1 MEIKR
6 TVNTVRVVVS
16 YDICTDTHKGRRR
29 LRRVAKVCESFGVRV
44 QYSIFE
50 CQVDPADLVKLKDKI
65 LKIIDSE
72 EDSVRFYNLGSNW
85 QRKVSQMGVKK
96 HFDVVDDT
104 LIL

>member
-1 MEIKR
+1 M
-6 TVNTVRVVVS
+6 RVVVS
-16 YDICTDTHKGRRR
+16 YDVCTDTHEGRRR
-29 LRRVAKVCESFGVRV
+29 LRKLAKVCESYGVRV

-50 CQVDPADLVKLKDKI
+50 CQVDPAALVNLKNKI
-65 LKIIDSE
+65 LKIISEE

-85 QRKVSQMGVKK
+85 QRKISQMGIKK